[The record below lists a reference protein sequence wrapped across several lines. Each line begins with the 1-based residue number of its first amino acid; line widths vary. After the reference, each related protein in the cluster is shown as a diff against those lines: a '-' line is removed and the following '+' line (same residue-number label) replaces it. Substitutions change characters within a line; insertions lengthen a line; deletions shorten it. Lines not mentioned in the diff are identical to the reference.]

1 MTMTPGPKLETLD
14 GDDRTWTETILLS
27 ITFFESFPQYPWLW
41 FYTANLGWHS
51 ESQPRCHWQWEY
63 ETWIYRRKVVHWH
76 PLYRTRR
83 RRIVWSRPSQRS
95 EIHPRCHSCGFRS
108 NHWHLI
114 WGIQNFWVVHWQVL
128 STLLRVVKIWTWN
141 SARKYCN
148 KKSQSPQV
156 HQKTAKKVCRWSF
169 S

>member
-1 MTMTPGPKLETLD
+1 MRMTPGPKLEALD

-95 EIHPRCHSCGFRS
+95 EIHPRCPSCGFRS
-108 NHWHLI
+108 NHWHLV
-114 WGIQNFWVVHWQVL
+114 WGIQNFWGFHWQVL

-141 SARKYCN
+141 SARK
-148 KKSQSPQV
+148 
-156 HQKTAKKVCRWSF
+156 
-169 S
+169 